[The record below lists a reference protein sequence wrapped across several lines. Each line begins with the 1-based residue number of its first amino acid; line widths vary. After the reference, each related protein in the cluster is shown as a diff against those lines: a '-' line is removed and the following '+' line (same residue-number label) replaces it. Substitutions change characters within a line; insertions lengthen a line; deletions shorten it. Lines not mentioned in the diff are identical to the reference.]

1 MITLTHVGKQYD
13 RIHTA
18 LADVSFAIDA
28 GEFVFLTGPSGAGKS
43 TLLNRLETDGG
54 KYGIATM
61 CIGGGMGIAS
71 IIEKI

>member
-28 GEFVFLTGPSGAGKS
+28 GEFVFLPWPSGAGES
-43 TLLNRLETDGG
+43 TLL
-54 KYGIATM
+54 
-61 CIGGGMGIAS
+61 
-71 IIEKI
+71 